1 MGSTDP
7 QNYSRTD
14 IVGSGAYGEVY
25 KGINRQTGETVA
37 LKKIKIEDYAEGV
50 PSTTLR
56 EISILREV
64 QDKNIVYLKDVVM
77 TDQLLYLVQEFCHMD
92 LSRRIKDLQETEY
105 LGQAKVKN
113 YMWQILCGVNACHR
127 RRIIH
132 RDLKPAN
139 VLLTIPDETIKIADF
154 GLARAFSIP
163 IKPYT
168 KEVVTL
174 WYRCPELLL

>member
-64 QDKNIVYLKDVVM
+64 
-77 TDQLLYLVQEFCHMD
+77 
-92 LSRRIKDLQETEY
+92 
-105 LGQAKVKN
+105 
-113 YMWQILCGVNACHR
+113 
-127 RRIIH
+127 
-132 RDLKPAN
+132 
-139 VLLTIPDETIKIADF
+139 
-154 GLARAFSIP
+154 
-163 IKPYT
+163 
-168 KEVVTL
+168 
-174 WYRCPELLL
+174 